1 MSSSQGFLPDFNIL
15 TEIAT
20 LTIDRQGL
28 SESSRIVSTVWGVG
42 HSDIGTSRQGIKLM
56 TFTDRHIFLI
66 IKNYKYSSQFSI
78 AWRNMNLPYHDNLD
92 ILQMDKIEY
101 VREPDTKPSEFKV
114 VNISMLIFHFP

>member
-1 MSSSQGFLPDFNIL
+1 M
-15 TEIAT
+15 
-20 LTIDRQGL
+20 
-28 SESSRIVSTVWGVG
+28 G

-92 ILQMDKIEY
+92 ILQMDEIEY
-101 VREPDTKPSEFKV
+101 VPEPDTKSSEFKV
-114 VNISMLIFHFP
+114 